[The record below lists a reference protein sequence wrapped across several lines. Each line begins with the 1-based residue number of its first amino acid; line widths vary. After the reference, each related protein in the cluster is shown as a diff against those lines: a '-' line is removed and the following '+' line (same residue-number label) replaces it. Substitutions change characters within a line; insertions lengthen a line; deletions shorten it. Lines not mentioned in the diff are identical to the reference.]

1 MKRIHFVM
9 AFLTVFVLFFSG
21 CNKSGDSTNK
31 EKENEDNFEIGKLNS
46 EAPPETKFL
55 GQLAGSWNAEQT
67 IIGKDGTWEDGRKS
81 KAIWRWYYILDGHA
95 IQDDWIS
102 IDSLNRRKA
111 VGTNIRIYNSEDKLW
126 YMAWIDKTHRRLA
139 TFTATNDSGNIVMD
153 GTNSNGRHIHNT
165 FYNIKQDTF
174 DWKQEWTFD
183 KGESWV
189 EVARIHCVRKVN

>member
-1 MKRIHFVM
+1 
-9 AFLTVFVLFFSG
+9 
-21 CNKSGDSTNK
+21 
-31 EKENEDNFEIGKLNS
+31 
-46 EAPPETKFL
+46 
-55 GQLAGSWNAEQT
+55 
-67 IIGKDGTWEDGRKS
+67 
-81 KAIWRWYYILDGHA
+81 
-95 IQDDWIS
+95 DDWIS

-139 TFTATNDSGNIVMD
+139 TFTATNESGNIVMD

-183 KGESWV
+183 EGKSWV

>member
-1 MKRIHFVM
+1 MKWINLFIV
-9 AFLTVFVLFFSG
+9 FLAVSLLFFIS
-21 CNKSGDSTNK
+21 CNKSGDLSDK
-31 EKENEDNFEIGKLNS
+31 EKENEDDFQIGKLNP
-46 EAPPETKFL
+46 EAPPETKL
-55 GQLAGSWNAEQT
+55 MGQLAGSWDAEQT
-67 IIGKDGTWEDGRKS
+67 IIGKDGTWNGRKS

-102 IDSLNRRKA
+102 IDSLNRKKA
-111 VGTNIRIYNSEDKLW
+111 VGTNIRIYNPDDKLW

-139 TFTATNDSGNIVMD
+139 TFTATNESGNIVMD

-183 KGESWV
+183 EGKSWV
-189 EVARIHCVRKVN
+189 EVARIHCTRKVN